1 MRDVP
6 TGLLLPDTDETDQI
20 EYGTIAEDLGY
31 DSAWLVELWGKDA
44 FVELTALAERT
55 DEIGLGTAIV
65 NVFSRSPAVL
75 AMASASLRRLSE
87 DRFTLG
93 TGVST
98 EKAIEDLHG
107 MDYEQPVR
115 RAHETIELATAFV
128 RGDGSPVD
136 YENQLFDVADFP
148 SLGVDVPV
156 FHAALG
162 PANRRVVGRLADGWI
177 PHNVPFSRLSED
189 FEEVAAAAEE
199 RDRDPAEITVAPYVP
214 AAVHEDPEVAADAV
228 RGHLAY
234 YIGSGEGYR
243 RAVATEYPDAA
254 ATVADNWRSG
264 DRGAATETVTD
275 EMIADLGL
283 AGTPETAPEKF
294 ADLLDEVPA
303 IDHPIIAVP
312 SQADPELV
320 RQTVEVLAPDN
331 A

>member
-6 TGLLLPDTDETDQI
+6 TGLLLPDTEEANQI
-20 EYGTIAEDLGY
+20 EYGVLAEDLGY
-31 DSAWLVELWGKDA
+31 DSAWVVELWGKNA
-44 FVELTALAERT
+44 FAELGALAELT
-55 DEIGLGTAIV
+55 EEITLGTAIV

-75 AMASASLRRLSE
+75 AMGAASVHERS
-87 DRFTLG
+87 DGRFRLG

-98 EKAIEDLHG
+98 PKIVEDLHG
-107 MDYEQPVR
+107 TEFDRPVR
-115 RAHETIELATAFV
+115 RAHETIELATEYL
-128 RGDGSPVD
+128 RGDGAPVD

-177 PHNVPFSRLSED
+177 PHNVPFSHLSEA

-199 RDRDPAEITVAPYVP
+199 RDRDPEDITVAPYVP
-214 AAVHEDPEVAADAV
+214 AAVHEDSETAMDAV

-243 RAVATEYPDAA
+243 RAVATEYPDEAE
-254 ATVADNWRSG
+254 TVAEHWQAG
-264 DRGAATETVTD
+264 ERGEATAAVTD
-275 EMIADLGL
+275 EMVADLGV
-283 AGTPETAPEKF
+283 AGTPETAPEKL
-294 ADLLDEVPA
+294 AALLDDVPI

-312 SQADPELV
+312 
-320 RQTVEVLAPDN
+320 RQVDAEFIRRTVEVLAPGGE
-331 A
+331 